1 MVFIDD
7 KFIGLPFINR
17 TVTMVI
23 RSSHRRCSVKKAAPN
38 NFGIFTKK
46 YRCWTLFLRPATL
59 LKRNSNTGVFLWILR
74 SFKNTYYENICKQF
88 LLVIHYYNKINPQ
101 SFQLQIKRFFSVNID
116 NIMALYWSSYEDN
129 FN

>member
-38 NFGIFTKK
+38 NFGIFT
-46 YRCWTLFLRPATL
+46 
-59 LKRNSNTGVFLWILR
+59 N
-74 SFKNTYYENICKQF
+74 YENICKQF
-88 LLVIHYYNKINPQ
+88 LLVIHYYNKINLQ

-116 NIMALYWSSYEDN
+116 NIMALY
-129 FN
+129 